1 MENKYTTKRVS
12 YDDDDDY
19 SVERTTPSERLDD
32 QTTDDRKR
40 MVDFYTSN
48 SLETPSNTI
57 PENNTYNSNDNINI
71 NNNSGSY
78 LEVSDDGFWTKP
90 DTKIPTTQQER
101 RGRSRHCLD
110 LNAYIL
116 NKDLTPEQ
124 ATSYQVYY
132 RIEELSKQI
141 QENDYS
147 YCRLAQRE
155 RSPSPPPI
163 YDNMGN
169 RTNTRE
175 NRYKKKMDDERIKLI
190 ELAMRSLPNY
200 NAPENYVKPNFF
212 KEKFY
217 VPVDDYKHIN
227 FVGLL
232 LGPRGATL
240 RTLQQ
245 ESGCRI
251 QIRGKGSFKEGRSQE
266 ELPKGSMSVSEPLH
280 CLVIA
285 DSEMKLKNG
294 LKACESIVMKA
305 ITSPSGQND
314 LKREQLKELAK
325 LNGTFRDT
333 DSVACPICGNMGH
346 NRFNCPK
353 SDKYL
358 EDIKCNNCQE
368 FGHLEQDCFVINRKK
383 RQLDNNYD
391 LQQQDQNNKYQ
402 KVDSEKK
409 NIISYDEEKSEEED
423 KGNNEEQL
431 NEKKIDVEKTNI
443 VEKIDKKHSPSPQEK
458 FIIEQLPKGSQQPE
472 LKGEEEELAPPQLD
486 ADEEE
491 LAPPQLESDDEE
503 ELAPPQLESDDDL
516 APPPMNGDESD

>member
-19 SVERTTPSERLDD
+19 ND
-32 QTTDDRKR
+32 QTTNDRKR

-57 PENNTYNSNDNINI
+57 PENNTYNSNDNINSNI

-266 ELPKGSMSVSEPLH
+266 ELPKGSMSISEPLH

-333 DSVACPICGNMGH
+333 DSVACPICGNLGH

-391 LQQQDQNNKYQ
+391 PQQQEQNNKYQ
-402 KVDSEKK
+402 KVDNEKK
-409 NIISYDEEKSEEED
+409 NVIKVQFI
-423 KGNNEEQL
+423 
-431 NEKKIDVEKTNI
+431 EKKIDIEESNI
-443 VEKIDKKHSPSPQEK
+443 VENIDEKDSQSPQEK
-458 FIIEQLPKGSQQPE
+458 SIIENHPKDSKQSE
-472 LKGEEEELAPPQLD
+472 LKDEEEEKLAPPQLD
-486 ADEEE
+486 IEEEELTPPQLNVEEEE
-491 LAPPQLESDDEE
+491 LAPPQLESEDDE
-503 ELAPPQLESDDDL
+503 ELAPPQLDSDDDDL